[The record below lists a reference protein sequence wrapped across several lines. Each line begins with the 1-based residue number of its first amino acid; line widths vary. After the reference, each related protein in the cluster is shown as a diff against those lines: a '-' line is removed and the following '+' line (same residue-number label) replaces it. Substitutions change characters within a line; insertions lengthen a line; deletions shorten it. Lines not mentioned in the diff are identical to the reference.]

1 MSFELHPRYLEV
13 HLHGRL
19 CGFLCEAGGNTRFVP
34 TEEYRGDN
42 DRYTLS
48 LSITLPTEIGR
59 EATSAVFDNAFHP
72 AIYNT
77 GGELPPYFAGLLPE
91 GELRK
96 RLESTRK
103 NPEDKDDFGVLASAG
118 NDLPGAIVVKP
129 ADVRALPEYVR
140 TYGVTGGADNLE
152 IAVVEGATEGAA
164 SVSGVQNKLALSTMR
179 KGERYT
185 LPTKGKVSDIIA
197 KLPAKH
203 DDSQVFNE
211 YVSMHLAA
219 AAGVNIAPIHVL
231 PMSSI
236 DVPDLADL
244 MGEGLHYLAVERFDR
259 AADGGLVHAEDGCQ
273 MLGRMPNRKYA
284 KREEYIRLVAALY
297 RLSPKGF
304 ENVRQF
310 FLRQAVNTLI
320 GNSDAHLKNFSVIYH
335 DRKLPELSPAYD
347 IVCVSALPNFTSYG
361 QNVAIDEFQRK
372 ETLDLYEDIADKAGI
387 PKRIAT
393 AAVKEAVSMAHTHW
407 PDLLEKMGASQAV
420 RDVIAERLENLPLA
434 KVGRPIRK
442 GS

>member
-13 HLHGRL
+13 HLHDRL

-34 TEEYRGDN
+34 TEEYRGNN
-42 DRYTLS
+42 DRDTLS
-48 LSITLPTEIGR
+48 LSITLPTELGR
-59 EATSAVFDNAFHP
+59 EATSEVFDNAFHP

-96 RLESTRK
+96 RLEATRK

-129 ADVRALPEYVR
+129 ADTRALPEYVR

-185 LPTKGKVSDIIA
+185 LPTKTRISDIIA
-197 KLPAKH
+197 KLPAKN
-203 DDSQVFNE
+203 DDSQVLNE

-219 AAGVNIAPIHVL
+219 AAGVNIAPIQVL

-236 DVPDLADL
+236 DVPDLADS
-244 MGEGLHYLAVERFDR
+244 MGQGLHYLAVERFDR
-259 AADGGLVHAEDGCQ
+259 TGDGACIHAEDGCQ
-273 MLGRMPNRKYA
+273 LLARMPSRKYA
-284 KREEYIRLVAALY
+284 KVEEYIRLVAALY
-297 RLSPKGF
+297 RLSPNGL
-304 ENVRQF
+304 ENIRQF
-310 FLRQAVNTLI
+310 FTRQAVNTLI

-372 ETLDLYEDIADKAGI
+372 ETLDLYEVIADKAGI

-393 AAVKEAVSMAHTHW
+393 AAVKEAVSMAQTHW
-407 PDLLEKMGASQAV
+407 PDLLKTMDASQAV
-420 RDVIAERLENLPLA
+420 RDVITERLANLPLA
-434 KVGRPIRK
+434 KVGRAGK
-442 GS
+442 KAS

>member
-1 MSFELHPRYLEV
+1 MGFELHPRYLEV

-34 TEEYRGDN
+34 TEEYRGNN
-42 DRYTLS
+42 DRDTLS

-59 EATSAVFDNAFHP
+59 EATSEVFDNTFHP

-91 GELRK
+91 GELRN
-96 RLESTRK
+96 RLEATRK

-118 NDLPGAIVVKP
+118 NDLPGAVVVKP
-129 ADVRALPEYVR
+129 ANIGALPEYVR

-179 KGERYT
+179 RGERYT
-185 LPTKGKVSDIIA
+185 LPTSDKVSDIIA
-197 KLPAKH
+197 KLPARN

-219 AAGVNIAPIHVL
+219 AAGVNIAPVQVL

-236 DVPDLADL
+236 DVPDLADW
-244 MGEGLHYLAVERFDR
+244 MGKGLHYLAVERFDR
-259 AADGGLVHAEDGCQ
+259 TATGGRVHAEDGCQ
-273 MLGRMPNRKYA
+273 MLGRMPGRKYA
-284 KREEYIRLVAALY
+284 KLDEYIRLVAALY
-297 RLSPKGF
+297 RLSPNGF

-310 FLRQAVNTLI
+310 FVRQAVNTLL
-320 GNSDAHLKNFSVIYH
+320 GNSDAHLKNFSVIYA

-347 IVCVSALPNFTSYG
+347 IVCVAALPNFTSYG
-361 QNVAIDEFQRK
+361 QNVAIDAFQRN
-372 ETLDLYEDIADKAGI
+372 ETLDLYEEIAGKAGI

-393 AAVKEAVSMAHTHW
+393 AAVKEAVSLAHAHW
-407 PDLLEKMGASQAV
+407 PGLLEEMDASPAL
-420 RDVIAERLENLPLA
+420 RHVIAERLADLPLSRA
-434 KVGRPIRK
+434 GRGARK
-442 GS
+442 AS